1 MPVTVAFQPAVDIET
16 SDQRFML
23 GGIDWGAYATI
34 SDALDEHLG
43 VRMIYCDGRLTLVGK
58 SRKHDWH
65 AERLGELA
73 KAMARAS
80 RIPWEDAGTA
90 TFRREIL
97 NAGLEG
103 DKTFYLGDHA
113 VQMRGSDDID
123 LSIPPPPDLAIEVEV
138 AHSADA
144 ALVAW
149 GRLGVPEVWRFC
161 PKTSAFT
168 FCHRTEDG
176 SYATSE
182 HSLSFP
188 VLSSSDVLGQM
199 RLANEVGADLWN
211 EQLEEWARD
220 VIRPR
225 LEGGAS

>member
-1 MPVTVAFQPAVDIET
+1 VTIASPPAVDVEC
-16 SDQRFML
+16 SDQRFIV
-23 GGIDWGAYATI
+23 GGIDWGAYVTI

-43 VRMIYCDGRLTLVGK
+43 VRMIYCDERLTLVGK

-90 TFRREIL
+90 TFRREAL

-103 DKTFYLGDHA
+103 DKTFYLADNA
-113 VQMRGSDDID
+113 VRMRGSDDID
-123 LSIPPPPDLAIEVEV
+123 LTVQPPPDLAIEVEV

-144 ALVAW
+144 ALIAW
-149 GRLGVPEVWRFC
+149 GRLGVLEVWRFR

-168 FCHRTEDG
+168 FCHRTQDG
-176 SYATSE
+176 SYASSDR
-182 HSLSFP
+182 SLSFP
-188 VLSSSDVLGQM
+188 VLSSSDVVEQM
-199 RLANEVGADLWN
+199 RLANELGADLWN
-211 EQLEEWARD
+211 EQLEEWVRD

-225 LEGGAS
+225 LDGVA